1 MGVFWRQICPI
12 FSLCARPTRFRHQNP
27 PHHQNPARNATQAPK
42 HRHCTGHA
50 ATITPPPPGP
60 DPPPLTA
67 PPAGGRAFGPGGG
80 PPPPPRHLSP
90 AARALR
96 RRRSLV
102 AAPPRAPPPPNCD
115 CAGGGG
121 AAPVARSAPL
131 RALGPPWPPSRRH
144 AAAASWLSPCPCDPL
159 SAPPPLASTSPPPAL
174 FAYFED
180 EGGAAPGLPAKVRAA
195 AAKWRRLR
203 ASRLRRVRAGG
214 SGPARPLGRGVSP
227 RRPP

>member
-96 RRRSLV
+96 RRRSMV
-102 AAPPRAPPPPNCD
+102 AAPPRAPPP
-115 CAGGGG
+115 AELRLRGGGRRRSGRALRSAPRARPSVAAVAAPCRRRFLAIPMPLRSTVG
-121 AAPVARSAPL
+121 AAP
-131 RALGPPWPPSRRH
+131 PS
-144 AAAASWLSPCPCDPL
+144 LYVP
-159 SAPPPLASTSPPPAL
+159 
-174 FAYFED
+174 
-180 EGGAAPGLPAKVRAA
+180 
-195 AAKWRRLR
+195 
-203 ASRLRRVRAGG
+203 
-214 SGPARPLGRGVSP
+214 PARPVCLF
-227 RRPP
+227 RR